1 MGNIEL
7 IPFDIYL
14 AKVKFEESDEY
25 KNRPV
30 IYLSQDK
37 FLLAAV
43 YISSTEGKTLIE
55 GDVELKEWKDEGLSE
70 PSFARTTRIL
80 ELNQSDIIKRLGS
93 LKVND
98 FIEVS
103 VHL

>member
-1 MGNIEL
+1 MGDIEL

-14 AKVKFEESDEY
+14 AKVKFEESDEC

-37 FLLAAV
+37 FLIAAV
-43 YISSTEGKTLIE
+43 YVSSTEGKILIE
-55 GDVELKEWKDEGLSE
+55 GDIELKEWKDEGLRS

-80 ELNQSDIIKRLGS
+80 KLNQSDIIKRLGS
-93 LKVND
+93 LKAND
-98 FIEVS
+98 FMEIS
-103 VHL
+103 LYL